1 MNASIFNCCR
11 SHQDLDIE
19 KMMGNFLQLQCQG
32 YKVIWERHTEFT
44 RYTIVQALPSHAGWG
59 SQLPELSSH
68 VATGNEWMSRI
79 PGKTI
84 TAIHLAMLNEGMDDD
99 DAFFKAKQWLGEGTV
114 IGSKMGRTADNHSH
128 SHLMTNLRIG
138 SDGFERMLVLASP
151 QTSENRSGRIAQ
163 RLLELETYRIMSLL
177 SLPVAKKLGAK
188 LAQTEIQ
195 LVEITKR
202 LEKKIDSDEVLLK
215 DLAGLSAEVESITAE
230 NSYRF
235 SAARAYDGIVRER
248 ISEMRE
254 QPLSGIQTVG
264 EFMQRRLA
272 PAMATV
278 NATSERLAAL
288 AQRLSRAS
296 ALLRTRVDIA
306 TETHNQ
312 ELLEKLTKGQALQ
325 LRLQSTVE
333 GLSIAA
339 ISYYVV
345 SLILYLG
352 KAMEGAGVNIKP
364 EMLAGF
370 STPVVLFVS
379 WKLIQR
385 IHRSL
390 KEL

>member
-1 MNASIFNCCR
+1 MAYG
-11 SHQDLDIE
+11 E
-19 KMMGNFLQLQCQG
+19 
-32 YKVIWERHTEFT
+32 
-44 RYTIVQALPSHAGWG
+44 
-59 SQLPELSSH
+59 
-68 VATGNEWMSRI
+68 
-79 PGKTI
+79 I
-84 TAIHLAMLNEGMDDD
+84 TQQH
-99 DAFFKAKQWLGEGTV
+99 
-114 IGSKMGRTADNHSH
+114 
-128 SHLMTNLRIG
+128 
-138 SDGFERMLVLASP
+138 
-151 QTSENRSGRIAQ
+151 
-163 RLLELETYRIMSLL
+163 
-177 SLPVAKKLGAK
+177 
-188 LAQTEIQ
+188 
-195 LVEITKR
+195 TKR
-202 LEKKIDSDEVLLK
+202 LEKKIDSDEVLLN
-215 DLAGLSAEVESITAE
+215 DLASLSAEVESITAE

-235 SAARAYDGIVRER
+235 SAAVAYDGIVRER

-254 QPLSGIQTVG
+254 QPLSGIQTVV

-278 NATSERLAAL
+278 NATSDRLASL

-306 TETHNQ
+306 TEAHNQ

-352 KAMEGAGVNIKP
+352 KAMESAGVNINP